1 MRKKEKTWTQKCDIM
16 YKVIKRIFDFAMSLL
31 ALLVLSPL
39 LIPVIIG
46 LLLTGEHYVFYF
58 QERIGKGGKPFKIW
72 KFATMLKNSPNMGT
86 GTITTRNDPRVLPM
100 GGFLRKTKINE
111 IPQLINILIGNMSI
125 IGPRP
130 LVKKGYDLYP
140 DDVKA
145 CISQMTPGLSGI
157 GSVIFRDEEYYVSQ
171 AKDPVEFSKQ
181 YIQPHKGE
189 LEKWYFNNRSLYVD
203 FMIIFLTVWVILFP
217 KSDLVYKV
225 FATLP
230 KTDLDA
236 AAKVYNAS
244 LPPIP

>member
-1 MRKKEKTWTQKCDIM
+1 M

-157 GSVIFRDEEYYVSQ
+157 GSVIFRDEEYFVSL
-171 AKDPVEFSKQ
+171 ANDPIEFSRL

-189 LEKWYFNNRSLYVD
+189 LEVWYFNNRNLWVD

-225 FATLP
+225 FPTLP
-230 KTDLDA
+230 RIDFEKA
-236 AAKVYNAS
+236 VEEFHKK
-244 LPPIP
+244 

>member
-1 MRKKEKTWTQKCDIM
+1 M
-16 YKVIKRIFDFAMSLL
+16 YKVIKRIFDFVMSLL

-157 GSVIFRDEEYYVSQ
+157 GSVIFRDEEFYVSQ

-217 KSDLVYKV
+217 KSDLVYKI
-225 FATLP
+225 FPTLP

-244 LPPIP
+244 LPPTP

>member
-1 MRKKEKTWTQKCDIM
+1 M

-130 LVKKGYDLYP
+130 LVKRGYDEYSE
-140 DDVKA
+140 DVKE
-145 CISQMTPGLSGI
+145 CISKMTPGLSGI
-157 GSVIFRDEEYYVSQ
+157 GSVVFRDEEYYVSQ
-171 AKDPVEFSKQ
+171 ADDPVAYAREV
-181 YIQPHKGE
+181 IQPHKGE
-189 LEKWYFNNRSLYVD
+189 LEKWYFHNRSLWVD
-203 FMIIFLTVWVILFP
+203 IQIIFLTAWAVLSP
-217 KSDLVYKV
+217 KNELVYKL
-225 FATLP
+225 FPTLP
-230 KTDLDA
+230 VFDSA
-236 AAKVYNAS
+236 QPNN
-244 LPPIP
+244 